1 MKLEYKDEEVKVC
14 LDWIKS
20 EAKPRKTFNRNI
32 GSYGLKHV
40 VERWS
45 RKDGEY
51 GRYIHEHSLIKAMEI
66 AGFNASRF
74 NPNGLSCNFNVSF
87 KHS

>member
-45 RKDGEY
+45 RKDG
-51 GRYIHEHSLIKAMEI
+51 RYIHEHSFIKAMEI
-66 AGFNASRF
+66 AGFNASPF
-74 NPNGLSCNFNVSF
+74 SPNTPSCNFNVSF

>member
-45 RKDGEY
+45 RKDGKD
-51 GRYIHEHSLIKAMEI
+51 GRYIHEHSFIKAMEI
-66 AGFNASRF
+66 AGFNASPF
-74 NPNGLSCNFNVSF
+74 SPNTPSCNFNVSF